1 MSLAVWQVTIAALLA
16 VLAFDLALAV
26 IRRNKETS
34 IKEAAAWTFFYVSAA
49 IAFGYSLGVWNTT
62 QARGEFFAGWIT
74 EYSLSVDNLFIFILI
89 LARFKVDKTKQQ
101 LVLLVGIIMALVLR
115 GIFIALGSA
124 AISRFSWVFYI
135 FGAFLLFTA
144 YKLISEADEKEW
156 KEGKLITWFRK
167 KGASPLTIVLVAIAF
182 TDLIFALDSIP
193 AIFGLTK
200 DPYIV
205 FTANAFAL
213 MGLRQLYFLLSG
225 LMQRLKYLGV
235 GLSIILAWIG
245 VKLVN
250 HALHKNELPFINGG
264 EHVYLIPEIST
275 ELSLGVIIGTKAKN
289 IRKADAL
296 KYVAGYCTINDL
308 SEREFQAER
317 SGQWTKGKS
326 YDTFGPIGPW
336 LVTSDEVKDPQ
347 KLHMWLDLNGKRVQ
361 DGSTS
366 TMVFGV
372 AHIVAYLS
380 QFFTLMPGDI
390 ITTGTPPGVGMGMK
404 PQRFLKPGDTM
415 RLGIEGLGE
424 QGKKVVRDK

>member
-1 MSLAVWQVTIAALLA
+1 MSLTVWEVTIAGLLA

-34 IKEAAAWTFFYVSAA
+34 IKEAAAWTIFYVSAA

-89 LARFKVDKTKQQ
+89 LARFKIEKTKQQ
-101 LVLLVGIIMALVLR
+101 LVLLIGIIMALILR

-144 YKLISEADEKEW
+144 YKLISESGEKEW

-213 MGLRQLYFLLSG
+213 MGLRQLYFLLGG
-225 LMQRLKYLGV
+225 LMSKLIYLTQGLAIILGFIGIKLIIEAIHGGGTHKILGV
-235 GLSIILAWIG
+235 
-245 VKLVN
+245 
-250 HALHKNELPFINGG
+250 E
-264 EHVYLIPEIST
+264 IPVIST
-275 ELSLGVIIGTKAKN
+275 QFSLIVIVGT
-289 IRKADAL
+289 
-296 KYVAGYCTINDL
+296 
-308 SEREFQAER
+308 
-317 SGQWTKGKS
+317 
-326 YDTFGPIGPW
+326 
-336 LVTSDEVKDPQ
+336 LVTTTIASLFVSSKS
-347 KLHMWLDLNGKRVQ
+347 K
-361 DGSTS
+361 
-366 TMVFGV
+366 V
-372 AHIVAYLS
+372 A
-380 QFFTLMPGDI
+380 
-390 ITTGTPPGVGMGMK
+390 
-404 PQRFLKPGDTM
+404 
-415 RLGIEGLGE
+415 E
-424 QGKKVVRDK
+424 

>member
-1 MSLAVWQVTIAALLA
+1 MSITVWEVTIAALLA
-16 VLAFDLALAV
+16 VLAFDLVLAV

-34 IKEAAAWTFFYVSAA
+34 IKEAAAWTIFYVSAA
-49 IAFGYSLGVWNTT
+49 IAFGYSLGIWSTT

-101 LVLLVGIIMALVLR
+101 LVLLIGIIMALILR

-144 YKLISEADEKEW
+144 YKLISESGEKEW

-213 MGLRQLYFLLSG
+213 MGLRQLYFLLGG
-225 LMQRLKYLGV
+225 LMNKLIYLTQ
-235 GLSIILAWIG
+235 GLAIILGFIG
-245 VKLVN
+245 VKLIIEAI
-250 HALHKNELPFINGG
+250 HGGGTHKILGVE
-264 EHVYLIPEIST
+264 IPEIST
-275 ELSLGVIIGTKAKN
+275 QFSLIVIVGT
-289 IRKADAL
+289 
-296 KYVAGYCTINDL
+296 
-308 SEREFQAER
+308 
-317 SGQWTKGKS
+317 
-326 YDTFGPIGPW
+326 
-336 LVTSDEVKDPQ
+336 LVTTTIVSLFVSSKS
-347 KLHMWLDLNGKRVQ
+347 K
-361 DGSTS
+361 
-366 TMVFGV
+366 V
-372 AHIVAYLS
+372 A
-380 QFFTLMPGDI
+380 
-390 ITTGTPPGVGMGMK
+390 
-404 PQRFLKPGDTM
+404 
-415 RLGIEGLGE
+415 E
-424 QGKKVVRDK
+424 

>member
-1 MSLAVWQVTIAALLA
+1 MSITVWEVTIAALLA

-34 IKEAAAWTFFYVSAA
+34 IKEAAAWTIFYVSAA
-49 IAFGYSLGVWNTT
+49 IAFGYSLGIWSTT

-101 LVLLVGIIMALVLR
+101 LVLLIGIIMALILR

-144 YKLISEADEKEW
+144 YKLISESGEKEW
-156 KEGKLITWFRK
+156 KEGRLITWFRK

-213 MGLRQLYFLLSG
+213 MGLRQLYFLLGG
-225 LMQRLKYLGV
+225 LMNKLIYLTQ
-235 GLSIILAWIG
+235 GLAIILGFIG
-245 VKLVN
+245 VKLIIEAI
-250 HALHKNELPFINGG
+250 HGGGTHKILGVE
-264 EHVYLIPEIST
+264 IPEIST
-275 ELSLGVIIGTKAKN
+275 QFSLIVIVGTLATTTIASLIVSSKSK
-289 IRKADAL
+289 
-296 KYVAGYCTINDL
+296 VA
-308 SEREFQAER
+308 E
-317 SGQWTKGKS
+317 
-326 YDTFGPIGPW
+326 
-336 LVTSDEVKDPQ
+336 
-347 KLHMWLDLNGKRVQ
+347 
-361 DGSTS
+361 
-366 TMVFGV
+366 
-372 AHIVAYLS
+372 
-380 QFFTLMPGDI
+380 
-390 ITTGTPPGVGMGMK
+390 
-404 PQRFLKPGDTM
+404 
-415 RLGIEGLGE
+415 
-424 QGKKVVRDK
+424 

>member
-1 MSLAVWQVTIAALLA
+1 MSLVVWEVTIAALLA

-34 IKEAAAWTFFYVSAA
+34 MKEAAAWTVFYVSAA

-89 LARFKVDKTKQQ
+89 LARFKIDKTKQQ
-101 LVLLVGIIMALVLR
+101 LVLLIGIIMALILR

-144 YKLISEADEKEW
+144 YKLINESGEKEW
-156 KEGKLITWFRK
+156 KEGKLISWFRK

-213 MGLRQLYFLLSG
+213 MGLRQLYFLLGG
-225 LMQRLKYLGV
+225 LMNKLIYLTQ
-235 GLSIILAWIG
+235 GLAIILGFIG
-245 VKLVN
+245 VKLIIEAI
-250 HALHKNELPFINGG
+250 HGGGTHKILGVE
-264 EHVYLIPEIST
+264 IPEIST
-275 ELSLGVIIGTKAKN
+275 QFSLIVIVGT
-289 IRKADAL
+289 
-296 KYVAGYCTINDL
+296 
-308 SEREFQAER
+308 
-317 SGQWTKGKS
+317 
-326 YDTFGPIGPW
+326 
-336 LVTSDEVKDPQ
+336 LVTTTIASLVVSSKS
-347 KLHMWLDLNGKRVQ
+347 K
-361 DGSTS
+361 
-366 TMVFGV
+366 V
-372 AHIVAYLS
+372 A
-380 QFFTLMPGDI
+380 
-390 ITTGTPPGVGMGMK
+390 
-404 PQRFLKPGDTM
+404 
-415 RLGIEGLGE
+415 E
-424 QGKKVVRDK
+424 

>member
-1 MSLAVWQVTIAALLA
+1 MSLTVWEVTIAALLA
-16 VLAFDLALAV
+16 VLAFDLALAF

-34 IKEAAAWTFFYVSAA
+34 MKEAAAWTIFYVSAA
-49 IAFGYSLGVWNTT
+49 IAFGYSLGIWSTT

-101 LVLLVGIIMALVLR
+101 LVLLVGIIMALILR

-144 YKLISEADEKEW
+144 YKLISESGEKEW

-213 MGLRQLYFLLSG
+213 MGLRQLYFLLGG
-225 LMQRLKYLGV
+225 LMNKLIYLTQGLAIILGFIGIKLIVEAIHGGGTHKILGV
-235 GLSIILAWIG
+235 
-245 VKLVN
+245 
-250 HALHKNELPFINGG
+250 E
-264 EHVYLIPEIST
+264 IPEIST
-275 ELSLGVIIGTKAKN
+275 QFSLIVIVGTLA
-289 IRKADAL
+289 
-296 KYVAGYCTINDL
+296 
-308 SEREFQAER
+308 
-317 SGQWTKGKS
+317 
-326 YDTFGPIGPW
+326 
-336 LVTSDEVKDPQ
+336 
-347 KLHMWLDLNGKRVQ
+347 
-361 DGSTS
+361 
-366 TMVFGV
+366 
-372 AHIVAYLS
+372 
-380 QFFTLMPGDI
+380 
-390 ITTGTPPGVGMGMK
+390 ITTIASLFVSSK
-404 PQRFLKPGDTM
+404 S
-415 RLGIEGLGE
+415 
-424 QGKKVVRDK
+424 KVAE

>member
-1 MSLAVWQVTIAALLA
+1 MSLTVWEVTIAGLLA

-34 IKEAAAWTFFYVSAA
+34 IKEAAAWTIFYVSAA

-89 LARFKVDKTKQQ
+89 LARFKIEKTKQQ
-101 LVLLVGIIMALVLR
+101 LVLLIGIIMALILR

-144 YKLISEADEKEW
+144 YKLINESGEKEW
-156 KEGKLITWFRK
+156 KEGKLISWFRK

-213 MGLRQLYFLLSG
+213 MGLRQLYFLLGG
-225 LMQRLKYLGV
+225 LMSKLIYLTQGLAIILGFIGIKLIIEAIHGGGTHKILGV
-235 GLSIILAWIG
+235 
-245 VKLVN
+245 
-250 HALHKNELPFINGG
+250 E
-264 EHVYLIPEIST
+264 IPVIST
-275 ELSLGVIIGTKAKN
+275 QFSLIVIVGT
-289 IRKADAL
+289 
-296 KYVAGYCTINDL
+296 
-308 SEREFQAER
+308 
-317 SGQWTKGKS
+317 
-326 YDTFGPIGPW
+326 
-336 LVTSDEVKDPQ
+336 LVTTTIASLFVSSKS
-347 KLHMWLDLNGKRVQ
+347 K
-361 DGSTS
+361 
-366 TMVFGV
+366 V
-372 AHIVAYLS
+372 A
-380 QFFTLMPGDI
+380 
-390 ITTGTPPGVGMGMK
+390 
-404 PQRFLKPGDTM
+404 
-415 RLGIEGLGE
+415 E
-424 QGKKVVRDK
+424 

>member
-1 MSLAVWQVTIAALLA
+1 MSLTVWEVTIAALLA

-34 IKEAAAWTFFYVSAA
+34 IKEAAAWSIFYVLAA

-101 LVLLVGIIMALVLR
+101 LVLLVGIIMALILR
-115 GIFIALGSA
+115 GTFIALGSA

-144 YKLISEADEKEW
+144 YKLISESGEKEW
-156 KEGKLITWFRK
+156 KEGKVISWFRK

-213 MGLRQLYFLLSG
+213 MGLRQLYFLLGG
-225 LMQRLKYLGV
+225 LMNKLIYLTQGLAIILGFIGIKLIVEAIHGGGTHKILGV
-235 GLSIILAWIG
+235 
-245 VKLVN
+245 
-250 HALHKNELPFINGG
+250 E
-264 EHVYLIPEIST
+264 IPEIST
-275 ELSLGVIIGTKAKN
+275 QFSLIVIVGTLA
-289 IRKADAL
+289 
-296 KYVAGYCTINDL
+296 
-308 SEREFQAER
+308 
-317 SGQWTKGKS
+317 
-326 YDTFGPIGPW
+326 
-336 LVTSDEVKDPQ
+336 
-347 KLHMWLDLNGKRVQ
+347 
-361 DGSTS
+361 
-366 TMVFGV
+366 
-372 AHIVAYLS
+372 
-380 QFFTLMPGDI
+380 
-390 ITTGTPPGVGMGMK
+390 ITTIASLFVSSK
-404 PQRFLKPGDTM
+404 S
-415 RLGIEGLGE
+415 
-424 QGKKVVRDK
+424 KVAE

>member
-1 MSLAVWQVTIAALLA
+1 MSLTVWEVTIAALLA

-34 IKEAAAWTFFYVSAA
+34 MKEAAAWTIFYVSAA

-62 QARGEFFAGWIT
+62 QSRGEFFAGWIT
-74 EYSLSVDNLFIFILI
+74 EYSLSVDNLFIYILI

-213 MGLRQLYFLLSG
+213 MGLRQLYFLLGG
-225 LMQRLKYLGV
+225 LMNKLIYLTQ
-235 GLSIILAWIG
+235 GLAIILGFIG
-245 VKLVN
+245 VKLIIEAI
-250 HALHKNELPFINGG
+250 HGGGTHKIFGVE
-264 EHVYLIPEIST
+264 IPEIST
-275 ELSLGVIIGTKAKN
+275 QFSLIVIVGT
-289 IRKADAL
+289 L
-296 KYVAGYCTINDL
+296 
-308 SEREFQAER
+308 
-317 SGQWTKGKS
+317 
-326 YDTFGPIGPW
+326 
-336 LVTSDEVKDPQ
+336 
-347 KLHMWLDLNGKRVQ
+347 
-361 DGSTS
+361 
-366 TMVFGV
+366 
-372 AHIVAYLS
+372 
-380 QFFTLMPGDI
+380 I
-390 ITTGTPPGVGMGMK
+390 ITTIASLFVSSK
-404 PQRFLKPGDTM
+404 S
-415 RLGIEGLGE
+415 
-424 QGKKVVRDK
+424 KVAE